1 MDESHAHLALHN
13 HHRRRHGPYSGLH
26 PLISWGSAAAPRES
40 AEESRVAAN
49 IEEEQLPCP
58 VPCSE
63 ETLVNSTL
71 LVWSQLHGIVTL
83 RISGSIQAAVA
94 YQDWPAACALTH
106 DDEVAQLIKN
116 HRDNLVNG
124 ILNSQRSESHH

>member
-1 MDESHAHLALHN
+1 MEWSTPETVEIFCRCLV
-13 HHRRRHGPYSGLH
+13 
-26 PLISWGSAAAPRES
+26 
-40 AEESRVAAN
+40 RVRKLVLG
-49 IEEEQLPCP
+49 IYEKYQI
-58 VPCSE
+58 PCSE
-63 ETLVNSTL
+63 EVLVNSTL

-94 YQDWPAACALTH
+94 YQGWPTSCALTH